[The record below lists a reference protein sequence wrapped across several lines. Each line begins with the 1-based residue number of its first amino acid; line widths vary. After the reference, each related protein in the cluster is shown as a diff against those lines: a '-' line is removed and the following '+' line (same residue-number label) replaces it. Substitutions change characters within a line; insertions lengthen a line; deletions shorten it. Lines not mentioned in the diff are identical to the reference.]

1 MYDVYTSGSK
11 KEQKLKT
18 VKVGL
23 VGTGGIGN
31 HHAKTYEPIEGI
43 KIVAVCDIVKGK
55 ALQFAERWGVPKK
68 NAFTSYN
75 KMLEMDEI
83 DAVSVCTYNQ
93 AHRRPT
99 VAALKA
105 GKHVLCEKPMAATLA
120 DATAMTRTAKE
131 TGKILHIAIHSRYQ
145 PRVVMA
151 KKIIEAGILGD
162 VYYSESTGCRRRGI
176 PGHTFIYKKTA
187 GFGAV
192 VDIGVYNMHNTMF
205 ALGYPKPVTVSAFT
219 CDHIA
224 RQTPG
229 LEAMD
234 VEEFGA
240 AWVRFED
247 GSIMIFKISWAVHA
261 NSLGPNYFLGKK
273 AGLSFD
279 RLEVHADKCPKELK
293 KLVESEGGTLN
304 VEEANNMVNVK
315 IEGLERVDVWAA
327 QVKAFCDAV
336 RKGGPS
342 PIDPEGVLLTNVI
355 MDGIAR
361 SVKKGKEVSA
371 KVPEI

>member
-1 MYDVYTSGSK
+1 MDI
-11 KEQKLKT
+11 

-31 HHAKTYEPIEGI
+31 QHAKTYEPIEGI
-43 KIVAVCDIVKGK
+43 EIVAVCDIVKKK
-55 ALQFAERWGVPKK
+55 ALQFAEKWGVPKK
-68 NAFTSYN
+68 NVFTSYN

-83 DAVSVCTYNQ
+83 NTVSVCTYNQ

-120 DATAMTRTAKE
+120 DATAMTRAAKE
-131 TGKILHIAIHSRYQ
+131 SGKILHIAIHSRFR
-145 PRVVMA
+145 PNIVMA
-151 KKIIEAGILGD
+151 RKIMEAGILGD
-162 VYYSESTGCRRRGI
+162 IYYSESVGCRRRGI

-192 VDIGVYNMHNTMF
+192 VDIGVYNMHNTLF
-205 ALGYPKPVTVSAFT
+205 ILGYPKPVRVSAFI

-229 LEAMD
+229 LEDMD
-234 VEEFGA
+234 VEEFGS
-240 AWVRFED
+240 AWIRFED
-247 GSIMIFKISWAVHA
+247 GSIMIFKISWAVHT
-261 NSLGPNYFLGKK
+261 NTLGPNYFLGKK
-273 AGLSFD
+273 AGISLD
-279 RLEVHADKCPKELK
+279 NLEVYADECPKELQ
-293 KLVESEGGTLN
+293 KLAKSEGCTLKVDEVKRTFGSN
-304 VEEANNMVNVK
+304 RAGMVNVS
-315 IEGLERVDVWAA
+315 IQGLKPVDVWPT
-327 QVKAFCDAV
+327 QIKAFLDAV

-361 SVKKGKEVSA
+361 SVKQGKEVA
-371 KVPEI
+371 VRVPEV

>member
-1 MYDVYTSGSK
+1 VK
-11 KEQKLKT
+11 P

-43 KIVAVCDIVKGK
+43 EIIAVCDIVRKK
-55 ALQFAERWGVPKK
+55 ASQFAEKWGVPKK
-68 NAFTSYN
+68 NVFTSYN
-75 KMLEMDEI
+75 KMLEVDEI
-83 DAVSVCTYNQ
+83 ETVSVCTYNQ

-105 GKHVLCEKPMAATLA
+105 GKHVLCEKPMAAALP
-120 DATAMTRTAKE
+120 DATAMVRAAKE
-131 TGKILHIAIHSRYQ
+131 SGKILHIAIHSRFQ

-151 KKIIEAGILGD
+151 RKIIEAGILGD
-162 VYYSESTGCRRRGI
+162 VYYCESAGCRRRGT

-192 VDIGVYNMHNTMF
+192 VDIGVYNMFNTLF
-205 ALGYPKPVTVSAFT
+205 ALGYPKPVTVSAYT
-219 CDHIA
+219 CDYIA

-229 LEAMD
+229 LEDMD
-234 VEEFGA
+234 VEEFGV

-247 GSIMIFKISWAVHA
+247 GSIMVFKISWAVHA
-261 NSLGPNYFLGKK
+261 NTLGPNYFLGKK

-279 RLEVHADKCPKELK
+279 GLEVYADKIPRGLE
-293 KLVESEGGTLN
+293 KLVKSEGGALK
-304 VEEANNMVNVK
+304 VEEARNMVNVR

-327 QVKAFCDAV
+327 QIKAFIDAV
-336 RKGGPS
+336 RKDGPS
-342 PIDPEGVLLTNVI
+342 PIDPEGVLLTNVV

-361 SVKKGKEVSA
+361 SVAKGKEVSV
-371 KVPEI
+371 KVPVI

>member
-1 MYDVYTSGSK
+1 MPLVEKERDVD
-11 KEQKLKT
+11 T
-18 VKVGL
+18 VKIGL

-31 HHAKTYEPIEGI
+31 HHAKTYEPIEGV
-43 KIVAVCDIVKGK
+43 KIVAVCDIARKK
-55 ALQFAERWGVPKK
+55 ALQYAERWGIPKK
-68 NAFTSYN
+68 NVFTSYN

-83 DAVSVCTYNQ
+83 DTVSVCTYNQ

-105 GKHVLCEKPMAATLA
+105 DKHVFCEKPMAATLA
-120 DATAMTRTAKE
+120 DATAMVRAAKE
-131 TGKILHIAIHSRYQ
+131 AGKILHIAIHSRYQ
-145 PRVVMA
+145 PGIVMSR
-151 KKIIEAGILGD
+151 KIVEAGILGD
-162 VYYSESTGCRRRGI
+162 IYYSESAGCRRRGT
-176 PGHTFIYKKTA
+176 PGGTFIYKKTA

-192 VDIGVYNMHNTMF
+192 VDIGVYNMFNTLYT
-205 ALGYPKPVTVSAFT
+205 LGYPKPVTVSAYM
-219 CDHIA
+219 CDHIT

-234 VEEFGA
+234 VEEFGS

-273 AGLSFD
+273 AGLSFSGPEVYAD
-279 RLEVHADKCPKELK
+279 EVPKDLE
-293 KLVESEGGTLN
+293 KLAKSEGCTLK
-304 VEEANNMVNVK
+304 VEEARNMVNIR
-315 IEGLERVDVWAA
+315 IEGLKPVDVWAA
-327 QVKAFCDAV
+327 QVKAFRDAV
-336 RKGGPS
+336 REGGPS

-361 SVKKGKEVSA
+361 SVKKGKEVA
-371 KVPEI
+371 VKVPEI

>member
-1 MYDVYTSGSK
+1 MDK
-11 KEQKLKT
+11 IRI
-18 VKVGL
+18 GL

-31 HHAKTYEPIEGI
+31 HHAKTYEPIEGVEL
-43 KIVAVCDIVKGK
+43 VAVCDVVKSK
-55 ALQFAERWGVPKK
+55 ANDFAERWGVPKK
-68 NAFTSYN
+68 NVFTSYN

-83 DAVSVCTYNQ
+83 DTVSVCTFNQ

-105 GKHVLCEKPMAATLA
+105 GKHVLCEKPMAAKLA
-120 DATAMTRTAKE
+120 DATAMVRAAKE
-131 TGKILHIAIHSRYQ
+131 AEKILHIAIHSRFQ
-145 PRVVMA
+145 PGISMSQ
-151 KKIIEAGILGD
+151 KIVEAGILGD
-162 VYYSESTGCRRRGI
+162 IYYSESAGCRRRGI
-176 PGHTFIYKKTA
+176 PGHTFIYQKTA

-192 VDIGVYNMHNTMF
+192 VDIGVYNMFNTLF
-205 ALGYPKPVTVSAFT
+205 TLGFPKPVTVSAFA

-234 VEEFGA
+234 VEEFGS

-273 AGLSFD
+273 AGLSFSGPEVYAD
-279 RLEVHADKCPKELK
+279 EVPKDLEKLAEAEGCELD
-293 KLVESEGGTLN
+293 VQ
-304 VEEANNMVNVK
+304 EAGNMVN
-315 IEGLERVDVWAA
+315 IRITGLKPVDVWQA
-327 QVKAFCDAV
+327 QVEAFRDAV
-336 RKGGPS
+336 CEGKPS
-342 PIDPEGVLLTNVI
+342 PIDPENVLITNVI

-361 SVKKGKEVSA
+361 SVEKGKEVSV

>member
-1 MYDVYTSGSK
+1 MK
-11 KEQKLKT
+11 P
-18 VKVGL
+18 VKVGI
-23 VGTGGIGN
+23 VGTGGIAN
-31 HHAKTYEPIEGI
+31 HHAKIYEPIEGI
-43 KIVAVCDIVKGK
+43 KIVAVCDIIRKK
-55 ALQFAERWGVPKK
+55 AVQYAERWGVPKK

-105 GKHVLCEKPMAATLA
+105 GKHVLCEKPMAAKLA
-120 DATAMTRTAKE
+120 DAAAMTRAAKE
-131 TGKILHIAIHSRYQ
+131 SGKILHIAIHSRYQ

-151 KKIIEAGILGD
+151 RKIVEAGILGD
-162 VYYSESTGCRRRGI
+162 IYYSESAGCRRRGI

-192 VDIGVYNMHNTMF
+192 VDIGVYNMHDAMF
-205 ALGYPKPVTVSAFT
+205 ILGYPKPVTVSAFT
-219 CDHIA
+219 CDYIA

-229 LEAMD
+229 LEEMD
-234 VEEFGA
+234 VEEFGS

-247 GSIMIFKISWAVHA
+247 GSILIFKISWAVHA

-273 AGLSFD
+273 AGLSLD
-279 RLEVHADKCPKELK
+279 RLEVYADKCPKELK
-293 KLVESEGGTLN
+293 KLAKSEGCTLK
-304 VEEANNMVNVK
+304 VDEVHSVVNVG
-315 IEGLERVDVWAA
+315 IQGLKPVDVWRT
-327 QVKAFCDAV
+327 QIEAFRDAV

-355 MDGIAR
+355 MDGISR
-361 SVKKGKEVSA
+361 SVKNGKEVSV
-371 KVPEI
+371 KVPEINDT